1 MNFRTKRQK
10 KDIAKNYE
18 INKVTRTILKPAGTV
33 TRLSVAA
40 VIDGKYELEKLKDGT
55 TKREYIPRTEKE
67 LKKFEE
73 IVKKAMGY
81 NEDREDQVTVSSIS
95 FSDTMPM
102 DNHMTPKPGKLDS
115 VLSVAREYRR
125 TIINL
130 ALIAMVFL
138 FIVRPLLK
146 SMKAVTKETLFA
158 TEELTRVSEEYA
170 QIPESKGMDMKNR
183 VREISQ
189 NNPEKAQQLIRGWIG
204 EKE

>member
-1 MNFRTKRQK
+1 
-10 KDIAKNYE
+10 
-18 INKVTRTILKPAGTV
+18 
-33 TRLSVAA
+33 
-40 VIDGKYELEKLKDGT
+40 
-55 TKREYIPRTEKE
+55 
-67 LKKFEE
+67 
-73 IVKKAMGY
+73 
-81 NEDREDQVTVSSIS
+81 VSSIS

-102 DNHMTPKPGKLDS
+102 DNHMAAEPGKLDS
-115 VLSVAREYRR
+115 ILNVVRDYRK

-130 ALIAMVFL
+130 TLIAMVFL

-170 QIPESKGMDMKNR
+170 QLPESRGMDMKNR

-189 NNPEKAQQLIRGWIG
+189 NNPEKAQQLIRGWLG